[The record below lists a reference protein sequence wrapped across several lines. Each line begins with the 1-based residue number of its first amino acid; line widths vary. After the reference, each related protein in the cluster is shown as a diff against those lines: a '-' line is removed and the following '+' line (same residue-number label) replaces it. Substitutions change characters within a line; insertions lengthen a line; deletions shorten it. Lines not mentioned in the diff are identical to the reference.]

1 MSGWVRAGDPI
12 LRISTARSTTSTTTH
27 WRLARATGSLS
38 LNSSLAARLPNHRS
52 LSGLLS
58 RMRCWPNGD
67 ECEALGAANSLAY
80 SQAGQR
86 CRRAVWPQPGG
97 TGRLRRIRDSKPDRL
112 PTTFLTPAPAQL
124 PDRSELRHGAG
135 QFAFGA
141 GNLLFRGLVLQSVFR
156 CLFRGDRLRFIEIVS
171 ANRGVSE
178 HGDHVGLDLQ
188 EASLDEDDRLLLLAG
203 NFDTHL
209 PRPNLSDQRNVLWV
223 DAQLTEDARENDE
236 LGVARVDR
244 LFRADNVDVN
254 RIGHAYC
261 TVFAFSAA
269 S

>member
-38 LNSSLAARLPNHRS
+38 LNRSLAARLPNHSS

-58 RMRCWPNGD
+58 R
-67 ECEALGAANSLAY
+67 
-80 SQAGQR
+80 
-86 CRRAVWPQPGG
+86 
-97 TGRLRRIRDSKPDRL
+97 IRESKPDRL

-156 CLFRGDRLRFIEIVS
+156 CLFRGDRLCFIEIVS
-171 ANRGVSE
+171 ANRSVSE

-209 PRPNLSDQRNVLWV
+209 PRPNL
-223 DAQLTEDARENDE
+223 
-236 LGVARVDR
+236 
-244 LFRADNVDVN
+244 
-254 RIGHAYC
+254 
-261 TVFAFSAA
+261 
-269 S
+269 